1 MFRHTC
7 KLDLETKVLD
17 LVYAH
22 DQVESTTYM
31 RASSAYGL
39 TGALYSCCY
48 QCDLHSQCLCLIVV
62 VQNVKSDDG
71 NYEDIPSNT
80 HEGNEPTY
88 TGVVN

>member
-7 KLDLETKVLD
+7 NLDLETKVHD
-17 LVYAH
+17 PVYTH
-22 DQVESTTYM
+22 DQVESTTCM
-31 RASSAYGL
+31 RACSAYGL

-48 QCDLHSQCLCLIVV
+48 QCDLPSQCLIVV

-71 NYEDIPSNT
+71 NYEDIPNT
-80 HEGNEPTY
+80 HEGSEPTY